1 MKKFYLF
8 VTIAGAA
15 TLTGVVVRLGNLH
28 PPSIIA
34 TVVFFFALLGAGFL
48 LSWGLESAEKF
59 VSKGLAIAVLAL
71 ITVLPEYAVD
81 IYYSFQAGR
90 HPGSEYVGFAAAN
103 MTGANRLLV
112 GLAWP
117 VIVLL
122 HWWRSKK
129 KNVTLAEANLTE
141 IGFLFLSSLYAF
153 VIVLKNK
160 IDLWDTIILI
170 AIYLIYL
177 WQTGKGSSEEQEAEK
192 EIGPAAALTKLSKQK
207 QYIIITALGVY
218 AAFVILLS
226 AEPFAESL
234 IATGGQLGLNKFL
247 LIQWLAPLA
256 SEAPTIIIAIL
267 LTIALKPESALSAMI
282 SDKINQW
289 TLLVGMIPLAYSIG
303 GGTWGHLPLDARQ
316 REEFFLTAAQSL
328 FALSLLLG
336 LKFTLRK
343 GLILLFL
350 FAIQLLIAFIY
361 RNNEVTTIHSLT
373 YLSWLYLILS
383 LIAVIKQRKEI
394 VNHVLS
400 LKNTLANR

>member
-1 MKKFYLF
+1 MKKFYLSVAF
-8 VTIAGAA
+8 AIAA
-15 TLTGVVVRLGNLH
+15 TLTGVVVRLGGLH

-34 TVVFFFALLGAGFL
+34 TVIFFFALLGAGFL

-59 VSKGLAIAVLAL
+59 VAKGLAIAVLAL

-117 VIVLL
+117 LIVLL
-122 HWWRSKK
+122 YWWQSKK
-129 KNVTLAEANLTE
+129 KSVTLAKENFTE
-141 IGFLFLSSLYAF
+141 IAFLFLASLYSF

-160 IDLWDTIILI
+160 IDLWDTLILI
-170 AIYLIYL
+170 IVYSMYL
-177 WQTGKGSSEEQEAEK
+177 WRTGKRSDGGLEVEE

-207 QYIIITALGVY
+207 QYLIITGLGVY

-267 LTIALKPESALSAMI
+267 LTLALKPESALSALI

-328 FALSLLLG
+328 FALSLLLNLNFS
-336 LKFTLRK
+336 LKK

-361 RNNEVTTIHSLT
+361 RNDEITTIHSLT
-373 YLSWLYLILS
+373 YLSWLYLILA
-383 LIAVIKQRKEI
+383 LATGVQQRKEVI
-394 VNHVLS
+394 NHVLS
-400 LKNTLANR
+400 LKKTLTSR